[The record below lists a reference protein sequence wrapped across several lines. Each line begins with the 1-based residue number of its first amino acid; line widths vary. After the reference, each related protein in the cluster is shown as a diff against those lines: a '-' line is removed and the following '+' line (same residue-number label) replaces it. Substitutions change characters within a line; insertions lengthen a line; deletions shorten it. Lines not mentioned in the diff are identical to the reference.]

1 MINTIKENFNRALF
15 ALIFSIIT
23 IGTLSFLSF
32 ETPYGLFLAGSFGSS
47 MVLLFGYPESP
58 FAQPKNVFF
67 GHFVTSLVGVLIL
80 YFLPVDQFLQIAIA
94 VGLGIFLMILLGVTH
109 PPAGG
114 KSQRFGQD
122 KSQVKLN
129 GKILID
135 YILSEIIDEFKETL
149 IVTNQSISFMSSK
162 KITVIEDFKKG
173 LGPLGGVL
181 SAMKW
186 IKDNNKEYSWIS
198 TFPAD
203 TPFFTKKEL
212 KSFYNDIKIKNNK
225 LFFIKDKNTRHNIFG
240 LWSLDLMDQLETDLY
255 NGERKVEIWA
265 NSIGVSTVNIEYK
278 NINPFFNINTIDD
291 LEKAKKIKNDD

>member
-1 MINTIKENFNRALF
+1 MDHNKI
-15 ALIFSIIT
+15 
-23 IGTLSFLSF
+23 
-32 ETPYGLFLAGSFGSS
+32 
-47 MVLLFGYPESP
+47 
-58 FAQPKNVFF
+58 
-67 GHFVTSLVGVLIL
+67 
-80 YFLPVDQFLQIAIA
+80 
-94 VGLGIFLMILLGVTH
+94 LGVVL
-109 PPAGG
+109 AGG

-122 KSQVKLN
+122 
-129 GKILID
+129 
-135 YILSEIIDEFKETL
+135 
-149 IVTNQSISFMSSK
+149 
-162 KITVIEDFKKG
+162 
-173 LGPLGGVL
+173 

-212 KSFYNDIKIKNNK
+212 KSFYNDIKIENNK

-291 LEKAKKIKNDD
+291 LEKAKKIRNND

>member
-1 MINTIKENFNRALF
+1 MDHNKI
-15 ALIFSIIT
+15 
-23 IGTLSFLSF
+23 
-32 ETPYGLFLAGSFGSS
+32 
-47 MVLLFGYPESP
+47 
-58 FAQPKNVFF
+58 
-67 GHFVTSLVGVLIL
+67 
-80 YFLPVDQFLQIAIA
+80 
-94 VGLGIFLMILLGVTH
+94 LGVVL
-109 PPAGG
+109 AGG

-135 YILSEIIDEFKETL
+135 YILSEIIDEFKEIL

-198 TFPAD
+198 TFPVD

-212 KSFYNDIKIKNNK
+212 KIFYNDIKIENNK

-265 NSIGVSTVNIEYK
+265 NSIGVSTVNIKYK

-291 LEKAKKIKNDD
+291 LEKAKKIRNND

>member
-1 MINTIKENFNRALF
+1 MDHNKI
-15 ALIFSIIT
+15 
-23 IGTLSFLSF
+23 
-32 ETPYGLFLAGSFGSS
+32 
-47 MVLLFGYPESP
+47 
-58 FAQPKNVFF
+58 
-67 GHFVTSLVGVLIL
+67 
-80 YFLPVDQFLQIAIA
+80 
-94 VGLGIFLMILLGVTH
+94 LGVVL
-109 PPAGG
+109 AGG

-212 KSFYNDIKIKNNK
+212 KIFYNDIKIENNK

-240 LWSLDLMDQLETDLY
+240 LWSLDLMEELEADLLK
-255 NGERKVEIWA
+255 GERKVELWA
-265 NSIGVSTVNIEYK
+265 ESIGVKIVNIDYK
-278 NINPFFNINTIDD
+278 KIDPFFNINTEEDLKKAIKIID
-291 LEKAKKIKNDD
+291 NDKL